1 MIAAGAGFDIA
12 RHQNVCYNEKYEP
25 CGEVMRTFAILIGA
39 LLLTAGHSYGRSPE
53 WYEAKYDSI
62 AKPDF
67 DHCRKLKV
75 SNLTFECDRAKFV
88 LDAGELYFFPPVDE
102 QVYGC
107 FFNGKARIILDP
119 PTEVER
125 FSAKKY
131 LRTETID
138 HKFLRF
144 RMMASP
150 DLLAE
155 FFDMSA
161 AEESK
166 LPGKLRSFVKRS
178 KSASK
183 KEYLNLEAAVLMEL
197 AGQAGTFLW
206 IDFDSKSR
214 RYAFAYDNRET
225 ESTRLYVRTAMFGG
239 DFYEPVISVF
249 PKEHYDSGKSWKH
262 RDPVRLV
269 TPLKYDIDA
278 EISER
283 AHLACRVKLDFVS
296 NMDSLLSL
304 YALIFYKTDIDSV
317 LDGDGRNLYFSKLKE
332 EPGFSVFLHDPLFQG
347 DTTSLTF
354 FYRSKDFISKTLTGD
369 FFISSQINWYPIL
382 EYLKPTLF
390 DVSFTC
396 PRQLSVLSV
405 GKRVADSI
413 SGNLRFTRWV
423 TDAPEIFTSFNYG
436 LFDTLT
442 LNKDDLPTVKI
453 FRGKSHK
460 GGIFGPDMKKKVG
473 EDVIGALQLFTHV
486 YGDMPCDQLLVTEI
500 PSRHGQGMPGL
511 LHLARST
518 FQSEEP
524 VWDALFRAHEVA
536 HQWWG
541 HTVRWE
547 SYHDQWISEA
557 MSDFSGAWYVQTKY
571 EEDKKYFEVLDKWRS
586 DVVEKGTT
594 GTRLRGSWTV
604 GTEAGP
610 IWLGYRLVSSKSSDF
625 GTLLYSKGAYV
636 IHMIRCM
643 MKDWVTGSDERFIEM
658 MRDFVR
664 IYYRKT
670 ATTGDFQRIVEK
682 HIGEPMGWFFDQ
694 WIYDIHVPK
703 FKFQKTIREEG
714 GKYYVDVEII
724 QKEVP
729 DDFKSIIPI
738 RIKLPDDMWTVVTV
752 TAVGERTQITLP
764 PFPHKPE
771 KFDFNY
777 YEAVLAR

>member
-1 MIAAGAGFDIA
+1 MTLHDVVPFTIMGNMSNLGDIMRAFASVIA
-12 RHQNVCYNEKYEP
+12 V
-25 CGEVMRTFAILIGA
+25 LI
-39 LLLTAGHSYGRSPE
+39 LTAGLANGRSPE

-67 DHCRKLKV
+67 DRCRKLKV
-75 SNLTFECDRAKFV
+75 SNLTFQCDRAKFV

-119 PTEVER
+119 PTKVER
-125 FSAKKY
+125 FSVKKY

-150 DLLAE
+150 DLLAK
-155 FFDMSA
+155 FFDTAA
-161 AEESK
+161 AEECK

-178 KSASK
+178 KSATR
-183 KEYLNLEAAVLMEL
+183 KEHLNLEASILMEL

-214 RYAFAYDNRET
+214 RYVFAYDNRET

-239 DFYEPVISVF
+239 DFYEPVISAF
-249 PKEHYDSGKSWKH
+249 PKEHYDSGRSWKH
-262 RDPVRLV
+262 RDPLRLV

-304 YALIFYKTDIDSV
+304 YAIIFYKTDIDSV
-317 LDGDGRNLYFSKLKE
+317 IDGDGRNLYISKLKE
-332 EPGFSVFLHDPLFQG
+332 EPGFSVFLDDPLFRG

-354 FYRSKDFISKTLTGD
+354 FYHSRDFISKTPTGD
-369 FFISSQINWYPIL
+369 FFISSLVNWYPIL

-396 PRQLSVLSV
+396 PRQLAVLSV
-405 GKRVADSI
+405 GDMVADSI

-423 TDAPEIFTSFNYG
+423 TDAPEMFTSFNYG

-442 LNKDDLPTVKI
+442 MKEDDLPTVKI

-460 GGIFGPDMKKKVG
+460 GSIFGPDMKKKVG
-473 EDVIGALQLFTHV
+473 EDIIGALQLFTHV

-511 LHLARST
+511 LHLASST
-518 FQSEEP
+518 FQREEP

-571 EEDKKYFEVLDKWRS
+571 EKDKRYFEVLDKWRS

-594 GTRLRGSWTV
+594 GHRLRGSWTV

-610 IWLGYRLVSSKSSDF
+610 IWLG
-625 GTLLYSKGAYV
+625 
-636 IHMIRCM
+636 
-643 MKDWVTGSDERFIEM
+643 
-658 MRDFVR
+658 
-664 IYYRKT
+664 
-670 ATTGDFQRIVEK
+670 
-682 HIGEPMGWFFDQ
+682 
-694 WIYDIHVPK
+694 
-703 FKFQKTIREEG
+703 
-714 GKYYVDVEII
+714 
-724 QKEVP
+724 
-729 DDFKSIIPI
+729 
-738 RIKLPDDMWTVVTV
+738 
-752 TAVGERTQITLP
+752 
-764 PFPHKPE
+764 
-771 KFDFNY
+771 
-777 YEAVLAR
+777 